1 MRLSEEQELIRGTAR
16 QFARAEIAPHA
27 AGWERNGQ
35 IPRDVLTR
43 LGELGFL
50 GMCVPEEWGGA
61 GVDTVSYVV
70 ALMEIAAGDG
80 AISTVMSVNNSPMCA
95 AVLAYGT
102 EAQKR
107 EVLTPMARGD
117 WIGAFLLTE
126 PQAGSDAA
134 NLNAR
139 AMRDGDD
146 YVISGTK
153 VFVTSGRLAT
163 VAMIFAVT
171 DREAGKR
178 GISCFLAPTDT
189 PGYIVLREEDKLG
202 QRASDTCQ
210 IILEELRLPASAMLG
225 APGEGYKIALANL
238 STGRIGIAAQAVGMA
253 QAAFDAASAYAKE
266 RITFGKPIVEHQAV
280 AFRLADMATRVEV
293 ARQAVLHAA
302 DLRDAGQSCLKEAS
316 MAKLFA
322 SESAERVCSDAI
334 QIFGGYGYLRDY
346 PVERI
351 YRDVRV
357 CQIYEGTSDV
367 QRMVISR
374 EVAAGR

>member
-27 AGWERNGQ
+27 AAWERDGQ
-35 IPRDVLTR
+35 IPREVLTR
-43 LGELGFL
+43 MGELGFL

-80 AISTVMSVNNSPMCA
+80 AVSTVMSVNNSPMCA

-102 EAQKR
+102 EAQKC
-107 EVLTPMARGD
+107 EVLTLMARGD

-139 AMRDGDD
+139 AIRDGDD

-153 VFVTSGRLAT
+153 VFVTSGRLAN

-210 IILEELRLPASAMLG
+210 IMLEELRLPASAMLG

-266 RITFGKPIVEHQAV
+266 RITFGRPIVEHQAV

>member
-27 AGWERNGQ
+27 AAWERDGQ
-35 IPRDVLTR
+35 IPREVLTR
-43 LGELGFL
+43 MGELGFL

-80 AISTVMSVNNSPMCA
+80 AVSTVMSVNNSPMCA

-102 EAQKR
+102 EAQKC
-107 EVLTPMARGD
+107 EVLTLMARGD

-139 AMRDGDD
+139 AIRDGDD

-153 VFVTSGRLAT
+153 VFVTSGRLAN

-210 IILEELRLPASAMLG
+210 IMLEELRLLASAMLG